1 MIINIIRRGYMSN
14 FTLLRAL
21 AGASTVGLTSA
32 AAFGQTVAA
41 NDAESVVVTDRKLN
55 VDLLPE
61 KILDTPQSIDVV
73 PAQVIKEQGV
83 TSLQDALKNVPGITL
98 NAGEGGTHGDL
109 VNLRGFPINDDY
121 FLDGLRDTGLYNRD
135 VFNVDSIEVYKGPAS
150 TLFGRGT
157 TGGVINQVSKS
168 PELYPIY
175 DFAATGGT
183 NAEIRLTGDVNYV
196 LGDDMAVRLNLM
208 AQRNNVEGRPFA
220 RTQKWG
226 AAPSFAWGLGSDT
239 VATLQYLHQQE
250 DDIPDY
256 GIPFLVGQPAPVS
269 HRNYYGLPS
278 DDRTKQDVEIVTG
291 KVTHKFDDVFSISDT
306 ARFGSY
312 WFDSQQTAAIYGSA
326 NCFANSAS
334 FGFYSGGTLCSS
346 LPAGTAAVP
355 ASTSNPL
362 FPTQGVPLANI
373 FVQRDRPSSNG
384 IITTWMNSTDLSANF
399 TTWSFV
405 HHLTFGFQADVED
418 ASLNRFANQN
428 TVIVPT
434 PLLNPN
440 PYEAF
445 PGRQTTV
452 SSQPITKTS
461 TLSTYVVD
469 EVQLDP
475 QWSITGG
482 LRYDNF
488 GARFDQSVGTAS
500 HFTHKDSLGSPR
512 AALVY
517 KPTENS
523 SLYFSYGT
531 SYNPSAETLSLSA
544 SNQGLGPERDKTYEF
559 GGKTTLLDG
568 QLALTAAAFNTVK
581 TNARISD
588 PLNPGLQSLAGTER
602 VNGVEFGAHGH
613 LTENWEITAG
623 YTYLAPHAVGL
634 IAANVPGPMPD
645 VAHDQ
650 ANLWTVYDW
659 DFGLHTGV
667 GVNWVGRR
675 SAATG
680 DTLSVPG
687 TTIYPSVPAYV
698 TVDAMV
704 SYPITDAVSVQL
716 NGYNLGN
723 EFYYAD
729 IYDTKPGENHSI
741 PGAGRTFLL
750 SVGASL

>member
-1 MIINIIRRGYMSN
+1 MKSGKLARV
-14 FTLLRAL
+14 A
-21 AGASTVGLTSA
+21 AGAAGAGFTSVASLA
-32 AAFGQTVAA
+32 AAFGQDVAA
-41 NDAESVVVTDRKLN
+41 NDTSAKGPESVVVTDMKLN
-55 VDLLPE
+55 VDLFYDKVLN
-61 KILDTPQSIDVV
+61 TPQSIDVV

-157 TGGVINQVSKS
+157 TGGVINQVTKS
-168 PELYPIY
+168 PELYPIT
-175 DFAATGGT
+175 DFTATGGT
-183 NAEIRLTGDVNYV
+183 NAEVRLTGDVNYV

-208 AQRNNVEGRPFA
+208 AQRNNVEGRPFD

-226 AAPSFAWGLGSDT
+226 AAPSFAWGLGTDT
-239 VATLQYLHQQE
+239 VATLEYLHQQE

-269 HRNYYGLPS
+269 HTAFYGLPS
-278 DDRTKQDVEIVTG
+278 DDRTKQDVEVITG
-291 KVTHKFDDVFSISDT
+291 KITHKFDDTFSVSDT

-312 WFDSQQTAAIYGSA
+312 WFDSRQTGPIYGSA
-326 NCFANSAS
+326 NCFANSSS
-334 FGFYSGGTLCSS
+334 FGYYTGGTLCSS
-346 LPAGTAAVP
+346 LPAGTAAAA
-355 ASTSNPL
+355 ASTTNPL
-362 FPTQGVPLANI
+362 FPAQGVPLADI
-373 FVQRDRPSSNG
+373 YVMRDRPSSEG
-384 IITTWMNSTDLSANF
+384 IITTWMNSTDLAANF
-399 TTWSFV
+399 NTWGFA

-418 ASLNRFANQN
+418 ASLKRFPNQN
-428 TVIVPT
+428 TSIIPT
-434 PLLNPN
+434 PLLAPN

-445 PGRQTTV
+445 PGRQTTI
-452 SSQPITKTS
+452 SSEPITKTS
-461 TLSTYVVD
+461 TLSTYLVD
-469 EVQLDP
+469 EIQFDP

-482 LRYDNF
+482 IRYDNF
-488 GARFDQSVGTAS
+488 GARFDQYLGAAPT

-517 KPTENS
+517 KPTDNS

-544 SNQGLGPERDKTYEF
+544 SNQALGPERDKTYEF
-559 GGKTTLLDG
+559 GGKTTVLDG

-602 VNGVEFGAHGH
+602 VNGVELGAQGH
-613 LTENWEITAG
+613 ITENWELIAG

-634 IAANVPGPMPD
+634 IAAGVPGPMPD

-659 DFGLHTGV
+659 DFGLHTGI
-667 GVNWVGRR
+667 GMNWVGRR

-680 DTLSVPG
+680 DTLSIPG

-698 TVDAMV
+698 TVDAMA
-704 SYPITDAVSVQL
+704 SYPINDNISVQL

-729 IYDTKPGENHSI
+729 IYDTRPGENHSI

-750 SVGASL
+750 TVGASL

>member
-41 NDAESVVVTDRKLN
+41 NDTESVVVTDRKLN

-157 TGGVINQVSKS
+157 TGGVINQVTKS
-168 PELYPIY
+168 PQLYPIY
-175 DFAATGGT
+175 DFTATGGT

-208 AQRNNVEGRPFA
+208 AQRNNIEGRPYA

-226 AAPSFAWGLGSDT
+226 AAPTFAWGLGSDT
-239 VATLQYLHQQE
+239 VATLEYLHQQE

-278 DDRTKQDVEIVTG
+278 DDRTKQDVEVITG

-326 NCFANSAS
+326 NCFTNSAS

-346 LPAGTAAVP
+346 LPAGTAAAP
-355 ASTSNPL
+355 ASAANPL

-373 FVQRDRPSSNG
+373 FVQRDRPSGKG
-384 IITTWMNSTDLSANF
+384 IITTWMNATDLSANF

-405 HHLTFGFQADVED
+405 HHLAFGVEGDVED
-418 ASLNRFANQN
+418 ASLLRLANQN

-434 PLLNPN
+434 SLLNPN
-440 PYEAF
+440 PNEAF
-445 PGRQTTV
+445 PGHQTTI
-452 SSQPITKTS
+452 SSRPITKTS

-482 LRYDNF
+482 LRFDNF
-488 GARFDQSVGTAS
+488 GARFDQNVGTQS
-500 HFTHKDSLGSPR
+500 HFTHKDNIGSPR

-588 PLNPGLQSLAGTER
+588 PLNPSLQSLAGTER

-613 LTENWEITAG
+613 ITENWEITAG
-623 YTYLAPHAVGL
+623 YTYLAPRAVGL
-634 IAANVPGPMPD
+634 IAAGVPGPMPD

-729 IYDTKPGENHSI
+729 IYDTRPGENHSI